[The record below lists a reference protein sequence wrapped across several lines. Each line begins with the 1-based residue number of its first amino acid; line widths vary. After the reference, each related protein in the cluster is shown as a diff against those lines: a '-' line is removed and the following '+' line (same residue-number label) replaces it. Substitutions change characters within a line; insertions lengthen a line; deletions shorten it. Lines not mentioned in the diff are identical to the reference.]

1 MDCCARNIVVE
12 VLDQKPVSMRSIEIV
27 ERKGLGH
34 PDYLI
39 DGACEAVSR
48 ALSRYYLNEFGV
60 ILHHNVDKGLLVG
73 GKATVWFG
81 GGRVEEPI
89 HIIIAGRAITSVTS
103 SSDVKYVPVGKI
115 VLSSVREFLSSSLRF
130 LDVNSDVII
139 DYKIRPGSTD
149 LVSVF
154 NLEREIPLANDT
166 SFGVSFAPLT
176 QLEKLVLETER
187 YLNSKDIRK
196 SLPEV
201 GEDVKVMGLR
211 IGGKIELTVA
221 AAMVSRLVPDLSHYL
236 SVKEEVKRRIED
248 LASKITDIPVE
259 VTVNGADK
267 PSRGIVYLTITG
279 TSAEA
284 GDDGNTGR
292 GNRVHGLITPSRY
305 MSLEATAGKNPVN
318 HVGKLY
324 NVLADIIANKIYRE
338 VGGIEEVYVKL
349 LSRIGTPIDK
359 PLIAN
364 IQFIP
369 DNTRPRGNIE
379 SEIYGIVE
387 SEFNNIR
394 KLTEMIL
401 NGKCNLF

>member
-1 MDCCARNIVVE
+1 MFRNIVIE
-12 VLDQKPVSMRSIEIV
+12 VLDQKPISKRDIEIV
-27 ERKGLGH
+27 ERKGVGH

-39 DGACEAVSR
+39 DGACEAVSK
-48 ALSRYYLNEFGV
+48 ALSRYYLNEFGA

-89 HIIIAGRAITSVTS
+89 HITIAGRAVTSVVS
-103 SSDVKYVPVGKI
+103 SSDVKHVPIGKI
-115 VLSSVREFLSSSLRF
+115 VLSSVKEFLNNSLRF
-130 LDVNSDVII
+130 LDVGSDVIV
-139 DYKIRPGSTD
+139 DYKIRPGSID

-176 QLEKLVLETER
+176 PLEKLVLETER
-187 YLNSKDIRK
+187 YLNSTSIRK

-201 GEDVKVMGLR
+201 GEDIKVMGLR
-211 IGGKIELTVA
+211 RGGRIELTIA
-221 AAMVSRLVPDLSHYL
+221 AAMISRLTPNLSHYL

-248 LASKITDIPVE
+248 LTSKITDIPVE
-259 VTVNGADK
+259 VIVNDADK
-267 PSRGIVYLTITG
+267 PDKGIVYLTVTG
-279 TSAEA
+279 TSAES

-324 NVLADIIANKIYRE
+324 NVLADIIANRIYRE
-338 VGGIEEVYVKL
+338 VKGIEEVYVKL

-359 PLIAN
+359 PLIAD

-369 DNTRPRGNIE
+369 DNTRSIENIK
-379 SEIYGIVE
+379 SEIYGIVDG
-387 SEFNNIR
+387 EFNNIKR
-394 KLTEMIL
+394 LTGMIL
-401 NGKCNLF
+401 NGECSLF

>member
-1 MDCCARNIVVE
+1 MFRNVVIE
-12 VLDQKPVSMRSIEIV
+12 ELDQKPVSKRSIEIV
-27 ERKGLGH
+27 ERKGIGH

-39 DGACEAVSR
+39 DGACEAVSK
-48 ALSRYYLNEFGV
+48 ALSRYYLNEFGA

-81 GGRVEEPI
+81 GGRVEEPM
-89 HIIIAGRAITSVTS
+89 HIIIAGRAVTSVVS
-103 SSDVKYVPVGKI
+103 SSDIKYVPIGKI

-130 LDVNSDVII
+130 LDVNNDVIV
-139 DYKIRPGSTD
+139 DYKIRPGSID

-176 QLEKLVLETER
+176 QLEKLVLETEK
-187 YLNSKDIRK
+187 YLNSTDTRK

-201 GEDVKVMGLR
+201 GEDIKVMGLR
-211 IGGKIELTVA
+211 KNGKIELTVA
-221 AAMVSRLVPDLSHYL
+221 VAMISKLISDLSHYL
-236 SVKEEVKRRIED
+236 SIKEEVKRRIED

-259 VTVNGADK
+259 VVINDADK
-267 PSRGIVYLTITG
+267 PSKGIVYLTVTG

-324 NVLADIIANKIYRE
+324 NVLADIIANRIYRE
-338 VGGIEEVYVKL
+338 VDGIEEVYVKL
-349 LSRIGTPIDK
+349 LSRIGSPIDK

-369 DNTRPRGNIE
+369 NKTRPKVNIE
-379 SEIYGIVE
+379 SEIHSIVD
-387 SEFNNIR
+387 SEFNNIK